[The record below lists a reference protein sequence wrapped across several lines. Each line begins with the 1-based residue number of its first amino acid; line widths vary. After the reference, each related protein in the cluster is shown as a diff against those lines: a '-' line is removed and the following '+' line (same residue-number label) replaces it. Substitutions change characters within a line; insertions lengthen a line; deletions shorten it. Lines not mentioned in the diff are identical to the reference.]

1 MKLLASFKFIVLVL
15 AYAVSSPVLASG
27 SYSISGGDQANQS
40 YNLGKSAF
48 YRKLA
53 CSSCPLAG
61 QDIDQAKAAEVV
73 AQLGQAN
80 EWAQQLSATE
90 RDAAVVYLK
99 RRYKLD

>member
-1 MKLLASFKFIVLVL
+1 MKTSAIQLTVL
-15 AYAVSSPVLASG
+15 ALGLAAASSVLASG
-27 SYSISGGDQANQS
+27 SYSISGGDQANQA

-53 CSSCPLAG
+53 CSSCPLAS
-61 QDIDQAKAAEVV
+61 QELDEAKATELV
-73 AQLGQAN
+73 AQLAKAS
-80 EWAQQLSATE
+80 ELAQKLSETE

>member
-27 SYSISGGDQANQS
+27 SYSVSGGDQANQS

-53 CSSCPLAG
+53 CSSCPLAN
-61 QDIDQAKAAEVV
+61 QDIDETKAAELVKRLGDNAEL
-73 AQLGQAN
+73 AQK
-80 EWAQQLSATE
+80 LSANE
-90 RDAAVVYLK
+90 RDAVITYLQ

>member
-1 MKLLASFKFIVLVL
+1 MKTSAIQLTVL
-15 AYAVSSPVLASG
+15 AIGWAAASTVLASG

-61 QDIDQAKAAEVV
+61 QELDKAKAAELV
-73 AQLGQAN
+73 AQLAKAS
-80 EWAQQLSATE
+80 ELAQKLSETE
-90 RDAAVVYLK
+90 RDAAGVYLK

>member
-1 MKLLASFKFIVLVL
+1 MKTSAIQLIALVIGLAVATS
-15 AYAVSSPVLASG
+15 VLASG

-61 QDIDQAKAAEVV
+61 QDIDQAKAAEVM

>member
-1 MKLLASFKFIVLVL
+1 MKTSAIQLTVL
-15 AYAVSSPVLASG
+15 AFGLAAASSVLASG
-27 SYSISGGDQANQS
+27 SYSISGGDQANQA

-61 QDIDQAKAAEVV
+61 QELDEAKATELV
-73 AQLGQAN
+73 AQLAKAG
-80 EWAQQLSATE
+80 ELAQKLSETE